1 MRKPRLTSNVSH
13 AVSMIA
19 ISWLLLGSGLAQ
31 TAKPIRPLPMADAR
45 IGPGD
50 IASGNL
56 WVEWS
61 PDHKLGLVEG
71 LLDGSYWGYFQA
83 CNEASLA
90 ARSVPN
96 IVDKC
101 LEHIPAAHLKS
112 EQYVLLMT
120 EFYSKYPEDRALP
133 MRHLLMKL
141 LEPGMGADGVHQW
154 LDELIES
161 ARRSQSK

>member
-1 MRKPRLTSNVSH
+1 MRLPSLPSNVSL

-19 ISWLLLGSGLAQ
+19 VCCLLLGSGSAQ
-31 TAKPIRPLPMADAR
+31 VSKPIRPLPMAEAR
-45 IGPGD
+45 VSPGD
-50 IASGNL
+50 VAQGDL
-56 WVEWS
+56 WIGWS
-61 PDHKLGLVEG
+61 PDHRLGLVEG

-96 IVDKC
+96 LGDRC
-101 LEHIPAAHLKS
+101 MEHIPAAHLKS
-112 EQYVLLMT
+112 EQYVSLMT

-133 MRHLLMKL
+133 MRRLLMKL
-141 LEPGMGADGVHQW
+141 LEPSMGVDGVHKW

-161 ARRSQSK
+161 VRRSQAK